1 MRTKSMKH
9 RRGMGTART
18 TLDVPEVHC
27 EAAFIDRVLS
37 PNEAEM
43 SLELLQAH
51 EEIPPIFQH
60 NTKQSKPMPK
70 HNKAKQ
76 IVAKQHRGLR
86 GAEAHADSRCKV
98 EILQMSD

>member
-43 SLELLQAH
+43 SLDELLLFRFSMQ
-51 EEIPPIFQH
+51 
-60 NTKQSKPMPK
+60 
-70 HNKAKQ
+70 
-76 IVAKQHRGLR
+76 G
-86 GAEAHADSRCKV
+86 
-98 EILQMSD
+98 